1 MSRFRSSLHELF
13 DVLHVGL
20 ELNTAEEI
28 RSACGLIL
36 RTEELTSAARDTLRA
51 CYDLGPVWDGDLPSK
66 SGRDELEDLGMVQG
80 VVVKG
85 EEGYNACTYMGAR
98 AYRLLEV
105 MRDAEKLRTNSRR
118 LREVGRREEGLQ
130 DQGGQ
135 DLQRD
140 QEAGE

>member
-1 MSRFRSSLHELF
+1 MATIKRLSELF

-36 RTEELTSAARDTLRA
+36 RTEELSSAARVTLRA
-51 CYDLGPVWDGDLPSK
+51 CYNLGPVWDGDLPSK
-66 SGRDELEDLGMVQG
+66 IGRDELEDLGMVQG

-105 MRDAEKLRTNSRR
+105 IRDAEKGRKNPGHLH
-118 LREVGRREEGLQ
+118 EVGR
-130 DQGGQ
+130 
-135 DLQRD
+135 
-140 QEAGE
+140 